1 MEPTLVMIAW
11 QCIRDIALAVVAIR
25 RNRSANRTEVRE
37 KAGEGGRATKVSVAR
52 ALSAPPRPPRRVTG
66 SAAHLRRRGTCG
78 G

>member
-11 QCIRDIALAVVAIR
+11 QCIRDIALAVIASR
-25 RNRSANRTEVRE
+25 RNRSADRTEVRE
-37 KAGEGGRATKVSVAR
+37 AVGEGGRAMKVSVAR
-52 ALSAPPRPPRRVTG
+52 VLSAPPRSPRRVTG